1 MDELTKFDPRTLA
14 VPSVLTMDVEGVGQV
29 SYAKLNMRDMVDIDA
44 EPDEVKKSMLIVH
57 RMMVKAYPDL
67 PQEGEAWDPRCS
79 PSCSRRWW
87 RPRIFGNRN
96 KEVDMAGRVGAIPVR
111 GVPRVQAET
120 VRGTE
125 HARR

>member
-14 VPSVLTMDVEGVGQV
+14 VPNVLTMDVEGIGQV

-67 PQEGEAWDPRCS
+67 PQEELEAWDPEVFAKLFKALVEASDFRA
-79 PSCSRRWW
+79 
-87 RPRIFGNRN
+87 GN
-96 KEVDMAGRVGAIPVR
+96 
-111 GVPRVQAET
+111 
-120 VRGTE
+120 
-125 HARR
+125 